1 MKKFNMKEIFKISY
15 KQSDYLKTLDN
26 EDKKKFKKLPEDD
39 KNRIVYEWLVET
51 GQWDK
56 EKVNDNQN
64 RNAEIKTNIN
74 NNSITEPKKSGLYT
88 FISIVIVISS
98 LLTFAEP
105 TFALLTLILVIMLL
119 VKFIGVSKKDVEYIP
134 DLYDVKHSIYN
145 RQEENKVL
153 QTDNETLEEKIHSN
167 KNILIKIEKDIENKK
182 HILNEITEQIK
193 PKLEDYNF
201 NLLYPINMFD
211 DMSSYD
217 IKNEIN
223 DLNMQEKRT
232 SNVNEIIN
240 NTDIDNKKHA
250 KNQLKQIITLF
261 NVECEFLFNKLT
273 SNNFD
278 TTYNRIIKNFEQ
290 LNKLFETD
298 GVHLEDSFLQIKLK
312 KLELFHRLQIKLQEE
327 AEIRKEER
335 LRIAEEQKAER
346 ELEKKKNEIAKEQK
360 QFNQEISKLMKYLA
374 SSSDEVQKQLYV
386 DKINELNGKV
396 EQLEEDKKDVENRL
410 LNTRAGYVYVIS
422 NIGSFGEKVLKIGVT
437 RRLEPM
443 DRIKE
448 LGDASVPFE
457 FDVHALIFS
466 EDAPRLE
473 NILHNHFRDREVNK
487 VNHRKEFFNVDLEEV
502 EQVVKE
508 NHNNTVKFNKE
519 PIAQQYRESMRYK

>member
-1 MKKFNMKEIFKISY
+1 
-15 KQSDYLKTLDN
+15 
-26 EDKKKFKKLPEDD
+26 
-39 KNRIVYEWLVET
+39 
-51 GQWDK
+51 
-56 EKVNDNQN
+56 
-64 RNAEIKTNIN
+64 
-74 NNSITEPKKSGLYT
+74 
-88 FISIVIVISS
+88 
-98 LLTFAEP
+98 
-105 TFALLTLILVIMLL
+105 
-119 VKFIGVSKKDVEYIP
+119 
-134 DLYDVKHSIYN
+134 
-145 RQEENKVL
+145 
-153 QTDNETLEEKIHSN
+153 
-167 KNILIKIEKDIENKK
+167 
-182 HILNEITEQIK
+182 
-193 PKLEDYNF
+193 
-201 NLLYPINMFD
+201 
-211 DMSSYD
+211 
-217 IKNEIN
+217 
-223 DLNMQEKRT
+223 
-232 SNVNEIIN
+232 
-240 NTDIDNKKHA
+240 
-250 KNQLKQIITLF
+250 
-261 NVECEFLFNKLT
+261 
-273 SNNFD
+273 
-278 TTYNRIIKNFEQ
+278 
-290 LNKLFETD
+290 
-298 GVHLEDSFLQIKLK
+298 
-312 KLELFHRLQIKLQEE
+312 
-327 AEIRKEER
+327 
-335 LRIAEEQKAER
+335 
-346 ELEKKKNEIAKEQK
+346 
-360 QFNQEISKLMKYLA
+360 MKYLA

>member
-278 TTYNRIIKNFEQ
+278 TNYNRIIKNFEQ

-312 KLELFHRLQIKLQEE
+312 KLELFHRLQNKT
-327 AEIRKEER
+327 
-335 LRIAEEQKAER
+335 
-346 ELEKKKNEIAKEQK
+346 
-360 QFNQEISKLMKYLA
+360 S
-374 SSSDEVQKQLYV
+374 
-386 DKINELNGKV
+386 
-396 EQLEEDKKDVENRL
+396 
-410 LNTRAGYVYVIS
+410 
-422 NIGSFGEKVLKIGVT
+422 
-437 RRLEPM
+437 RR
-443 DRIKE
+443 
-448 LGDASVPFE
+448 G
-457 FDVHALIFS
+457 
-466 EDAPRLE
+466 
-473 NILHNHFRDREVNK
+473 
-487 VNHRKEFFNVDLEEV
+487 
-502 EQVVKE
+502 
-508 NHNNTVKFNKE
+508 
-519 PIAQQYRESMRYK
+519 

>member
-1 MKKFNMKEIFKISY
+1 
-15 KQSDYLKTLDN
+15 
-26 EDKKKFKKLPEDD
+26 
-39 KNRIVYEWLVET
+39 
-51 GQWDK
+51 
-56 EKVNDNQN
+56 
-64 RNAEIKTNIN
+64 
-74 NNSITEPKKSGLYT
+74 
-88 FISIVIVISS
+88 
-98 LLTFAEP
+98 
-105 TFALLTLILVIMLL
+105 
-119 VKFIGVSKKDVEYIP
+119 
-134 DLYDVKHSIYN
+134 
-145 RQEENKVL
+145 
-153 QTDNETLEEKIHSN
+153 
-167 KNILIKIEKDIENKK
+167 
-182 HILNEITEQIK
+182 
-193 PKLEDYNF
+193 
-201 NLLYPINMFD
+201 
-211 DMSSYD
+211 MSSYD

-223 DLNMQEKRT
+223 ELNMQEKRT

-240 NTDIDNKKHA
+240 NADIDNKKYA

-422 NIGSFGEKVLKIGVT
+422 NIGSFGENVLKIGVT

-473 NILHNHFRDREVNK
+473 NILHNRFRDREVNK

-502 EQVVKE
+502 EQVVRD
-508 NHNNTVKFNKE
+508 NHNNTVQFIKE
-519 PIAQQYRESMRYK
+519 PKAEQYRESLRYNY